1 VSNVR
6 RACHLPRAPES
17 GSTARRLVLPECALH
32 VYGARLPGPSSSR
45 GAKWLRVRVPG
56 RRSGGP
62 SSYGCGRCTRND
74 VIHLVEAS
82 IAAPKASLA
91 ALQERLEEVTKERER
106 LAAEIRAKVTWG
118 ADLLTER
125 DSLAEALKAIEALPR
140 TRPMTE
146 GAHELVSVQEAKDI
160 ARAALQKPEQSVE
173 GR

>member
-1 VSNVR
+1 MAEGSGTGAEER
-6 RACHLPRAPES
+6 RTIEALYNADAFDGWPKQGGYYHCACGWV
-17 GSTARRLVLPECALH
+17 GSSLEARPFRPTGVTD
-32 VYGARLPGPSSSR
+32 GP
-45 GAKWLRVRVPG
+45 V
-56 RRSGGP
+56 
-62 SSYGCGRCTRND
+62 SYGCGRCTRND